1 MEIRRIR
8 ADEGSRLKALRLRA
22 LADSPMAYGS
32 TLAREQ
38 AYPDSLWHERAANG
52 AAGDKV
58 VTVVAEHDDRLLG
71 MATGLVSDLESPH
84 AQDLTM
90 VGVFVDPTLRRQGIG
105 ALLVDKVIDWA
116 KACDQAR
123 KSARGSARLLI
134 WITDGNE
141 PALALYR
148 RAGFRATGAK
158 RPNAHT
164 PDLLESEMLLEL

>member
-8 ADEGSRLKALRLRA
+8 ADEGLRLKALRLRA

-38 AYPDSLWHERAANG
+38 AYPDSIWHERAANG

-71 MATGLVSDLESPH
+71 MATGLAPDAESRP
-84 AQDLTM
+84 DPIM
-90 VGVFVDPTLRRQGIG
+90 VGMFVDGTVRHQGIG
-105 ALLVDKVIDWA
+105 AELVQRIIDWA
-116 KACDQAR
+116 R
-123 KSARGSARLLI
+123 ARGSARLLI

-148 RAGFRATGAK
+148 RAGFRPTGAK

-164 PDLLESEMLLEL
+164 PDLSESEMLREL